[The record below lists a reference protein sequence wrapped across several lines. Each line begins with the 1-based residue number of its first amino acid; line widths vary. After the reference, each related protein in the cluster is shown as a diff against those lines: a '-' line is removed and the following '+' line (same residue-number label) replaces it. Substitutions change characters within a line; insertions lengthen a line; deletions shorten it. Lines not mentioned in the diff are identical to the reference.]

1 MKEREFTRKVLDHA
15 REHGW
20 LAAHF
25 GNTVRI
31 VRRKDG
37 YHTIPDLD
45 AQGFPDCVFLRQGRL
60 VFAELKSATGR
71 VTESQYRWL
80 DALHGV
86 FGVDVYIWRPAD
98 WDAVVEVL
106 A

>member
-1 MKEREFTRKVLDHA
+1 MKEREFTKEVLKFA

-31 VRRKDG
+31 VRRDDG

-45 AQGFPDCVFLRQGRL
+45 AQGFPDCVFLKAGRL
-60 VFAELKSATGR
+60 IFAELKSATGR
-71 VTESQYRWL
+71 VTPSQKVWLEALAGAEVESYVWK
-80 DALHGV
+80 V
-86 FGVDVYIWRPAD
+86 SD
-98 WDAVVEVL
+98 WPEAQGVL
-106 A
+106 AS